1 MIAAVIL
8 AGGESRRMGLPKLAL
23 ELEGRTLLAHA
34 VDTALQVTP
43 YVVVVVG
50 AYAELYTPLARAAGA
65 EVVVNPDW
73 DEGLASSLRA
83 GIKSVPE
90 EADAAL
96 ILLGDQPLVTV
107 EHFEKMLEVYRSSA
121 STLVFSSYSGV
132 RGAPTLLDR
141 SLFGAVQTLRGN
153 TGARTLQDRARVAE
167 VKLREAFDVDTPE
180 DAARLGLS
188 PARVKL

>member
-23 ELEGRTLLAHA
+23 ELEGRTLLARA
-34 VDTALQVTP
+34 VATTLQVTP

-50 AYAELYTPLARAAGA
+50 AYAELYATLARAAGA
-65 EVVVNPDW
+65 KVIVNPDW
-73 DEGLASSLRA
+73 NEGLASSLRA
-83 GIKSVPE
+83 GIKSLPE

-96 ILLGDQPLVTV
+96 ILLGDQPLVTA
-107 EHFEKMLEVYRSSA
+107 EHFEKMLNVYRSSA

-132 RGAPTLLDR
+132 CGAPTLLDR
-141 SLFGAVQTLRGN
+141 SLFGAVQTLRGD
-153 TGARTLQDRARVAE
+153 TGARALQGRAQVAE

-188 PARVKL
+188 PAHAKL